1 MTLVFKNKGELI
13 TVKGVVEFHGAV
25 PITGTV
31 AKQTNTWRVHLWV
44 FGKMEVLELDAD
56 FGILSGV
63 LNPISDAVCI
73 GLRDL

>member
-1 MTLVFKNKGELI
+1 MALVFKNKGELI

-25 PITGTV
+25 PISGTI
-31 AKQTNTWRVHLWV
+31 AKQANTWRAHLWV
-44 FGKMEVLELDAD
+44 LSKLEVLELDAD

-63 LNPISDAVCI
+63 LNPISDAVCS